1 MSDSAKNGAVA
12 RLLSSPLG
20 RFLGLDDFTPRQL
33 PGVLGRDLLG
43 GLVSFLVTLS
53 FGLSFA
59 AMIFTGDLASKLPQ
73 GISMALMCAGVTI
86 IVIALYSPFYFAI
99 AGPDSR
105 PTAVQSTLAVSLV
118 AAVGGGPHAISLM
131 MVALALSTVLTG
143 GALYMFG
150 SLGMGRWIR
159 YVPHPVI
166 SGFLASTGWV
176 LTVGGVRVM
185 LNLPLRLDTL
195 AQLTQP
201 LPQQRL
207 IVGLAFTIVFCL
219 VLFRSKHFLWL
230 PSLLI
235 SGTLLTHL
243 MLALRGISVAEAQA
257 QGWLLLFK
265 RGGESGCPTTSSTSC
280 SLPCQGCAP
289 TSCGPLVAACWC

>member
-1 MSDSAKNGAVA
+1 MSDSAKDGAVA

-20 RFLGLDDFTPRQL
+20 QFLGLDGFTARQL
-33 PGVLGRDLLG
+33 PSVLGRDLLG

-131 MVALALSTVLTG
+131 MVALALST
-143 GALYMFG
+143 A
-150 SLGMGRWIR
+150 RR
-159 YVPHPVI
+159 DP
-166 SGFLASTGWV
+166 
-176 LTVGGVRVM
+176 
-185 LNLPLRLDTL
+185 
-195 AQLTQP
+195 
-201 LPQQRL
+201 
-207 IVGLAFTIVFCL
+207 
-219 VLFRSKHFLWL
+219 
-230 PSLLI
+230 PSLLPRI
-235 SGTLLTHL
+235 PRFARRRRRKFG
-243 MLALRGISVAEAQA
+243 ALG
-257 QGWLLLFK
+257 
-265 RGGESGCPTTSSTSC
+265 
-280 SLPCQGCAP
+280 
-289 TSCGPLVAACWC
+289 